1 MSDDGSAGSGTSDGA
16 STSDASSVDIE
27 DALEGVYHLVIPG
40 LSILQENNKGI
51 EARWDVEEHF
61 ARQLAEDEDLRGV
74 WLPLLTG
81 AAEVGNTAKSAEM
94 TLSRAFDNRL
104 VLVIMMYDELY
115 AYRYAKKYDKMLD
128 EELANLESMLQPFDG
143 TDSTFAEFLG
153 LVKEKRT
160 ELKKWRRTKAS
171 MAKQS
176 RSLSK
181 MFRRIGEE
189 NRKRLKP
196 G

>member
-61 ARQLAEDEDLRGV
+61 ARQLAEDEDLCGV
-74 WLPLLTG
+74 WLSLRTG